1 MTPVVARLRS
11 PTERQEEFRF
21 RYRVYVDELGLR
33 PREADHARR
42 LLADEFDP
50 YARSYALVAN
60 GGIVGAVRLIFVE
73 DLPDARRLIERF
85 SMGPALAFCGASA
98 ICTTSRF
105 IIDARFRGRKSMLLL
120 MEEVFR
126 DARARGMRLNY
137 GDCSAPLLSFY
148 THLGYHAYAP
158 AFDDPSYGPKIPL
171 IMLADWSCF
180 ERSRSPLARVAREFP
195 ADREALAWFEESY
208 GEWSRCGR
216 NIPNDPR
223 LTFRSDDSSGSR
235 G

>member
-1 MTPVVARLRS
+1 MTPVVARLRL
-11 PTERQEEFRF
+11 PAERQEEFRF

-42 LLADEFDP
+42 LLPDEFDR
-50 YARSYALVAN
+50 YACSYALVAD
-60 GGIVGAVRLIFVE
+60 GEIVGAVRLIFIE
-73 DLPDARRLIERF
+73 DLPDPGQLIERF

-105 IIDARFRGRKSMLLL
+105 IIDVRFRGRKSMLLL

-148 THLGYHAYAP
+148 TRLGYHAYAP
-158 AFDDPSYGPKIPL
+158 SFDDPSYGPKIPL
-171 IMLADWSCF
+171 IMLADAA
-180 ERSRSPLARVAREFP
+180 SRGPGRRWLASRASFLLIVKPSP
-195 ADREALAWFEESY
+195 
-208 GEWSRCGR
+208 
-216 NIPNDPR
+216 
-223 LTFRSDDSSGSR
+223 GSR
-235 G
+235 NGMESGHGVVGIYPITRASRP